1 MRARL
6 FAVVLAAA
14 CGAPKGPVPVSP
26 PSPAPPPPPDDAAVA
41 VTVADAAPAPPVA
54 RPAPTDEVWLKGNTH
69 VHTAPSGDSREPTEN
84 VVRWYETHGYDFI
97 FVTDHNRVTEVFG
110 PSPGKIALH
119 APDKGIIV
127 LSGIE
132 LTHNPSG
139 CFPEGDETKRCRIH
153 VNALGVTERPVGK
166 IEWAERHSKQ
176 RIDMYQAALNQAKKL
191 GAQLVTINHPQYY
204 WGMQPD
210 VLIEIAKRG
219 AGLVEVANVQFAAKW
234 NGGDQDHLSTEA
246 LWDAVLSTGAT
257 MWGVASDDAHDYAP
271 DGSGKYP
278 AGGGWI
284 VVKARR
290 DPRAILDAMS
300 AGRFYGSTGV
310 TLARAEVDG
319 EELVVEV
326 APGEGNHQYTITFV
340 ENGKVAA
347 TSSGLTARR
356 LLPGTGYVRAVIT
369 RDDGKKAWV
378 QPARR

>member
-1 MRARL
+1 MRTAVL
-6 FAVVLAAA
+6 FVLLAAA
-14 CGAPKGPVPVSP
+14 CGGPEGPVVV
-26 PSPAPPPPPDDAAVA
+26 APPPTAPPEDAAVA
-41 VTVADAAPAPPVA
+41 SAASDAAPAPPETH
-54 RPAPTDEVWLKGNTH
+54 PSTSDEVWLKGNTH
-69 VHTAPSGDSREPTEN
+69 VHTAPSGDSSEPTEN
-84 VVRWYETHGYDFI
+84 VIRWYEKHGYDFV

-119 APDKGIIV
+119 EQDKGVIV
-127 LSGIE
+127 LSGVE

-153 VNALGVTERPVGK
+153 VNALGVTERPQGK

-176 RIDMYQAALNQAKKL
+176 RIDMYQAALNEAKKL

-204 WGMQPD
+204 WGMTPE

-219 AGLVEVANVQFAAKW
+219 ASLVEVANVQFDAKW
-234 NGGDQDHLSTEA
+234 NGGDKDHPSTEA

-257 MWGVASDDAHDYAP
+257 MWGIASDDAHDYAP

-290 DPRAILDAMS
+290 DPRAILDALS

-326 APGEGNHQYTITFV
+326 APGEGNHHYTITFV

-347 TSSGLTARR
+347 TTSGLTARR